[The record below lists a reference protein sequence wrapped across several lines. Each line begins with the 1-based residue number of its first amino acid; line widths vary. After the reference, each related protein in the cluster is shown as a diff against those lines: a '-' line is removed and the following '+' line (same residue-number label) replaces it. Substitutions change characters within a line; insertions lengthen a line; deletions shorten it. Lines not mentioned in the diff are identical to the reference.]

1 MCSSTALS
9 CRLTDVS
16 ISKPGQHGPTE
27 VHLAGVDVFTGEKHE
42 DVHPSS
48 RDVEVPVVVCTEYVL
63 AGVDGGRL
71 RLVDVSTGEAGEDV
85 ALPEGALGRAVEG
98 DFTAGKDVRVTV
110 TRALG
115 RAGGHRPPRAVGPG
129 GRDPRTAPSARL
141 GPPGRT
147 HARRP
152 AGTVPAGRLRCA
164 WAARWRLSTSGGSAR
179 SSRRRRGCRSA
190 RSCSSGPT

>member
-1 MCSSTALS
+1 MSGVDLDFEPAAEAGGSGTFPMRAGALRRNGHVLVDGVV

-16 ISKPGQHGPTE
+16 ISKPGQHGPAE

-115 RAGGHRPPRAVGPG
+115 RAAVTGHR
-129 GRDPRTAPSARL
+129 AR
-141 GPPGRT
+141 
-147 HARRP
+147 
-152 AGTVPAGRLRCA
+152 
-164 WAARWRLSTSGGSAR
+164 
-179 SSRRRRGCRSA
+179 
-190 RSCSSGPT
+190 